1 MNRYLNLAKMCF
13 AYLVKFKKKE
23 EIKLLTTLP
32 LVTTFV
38 YITSHNL
45 IINAQSHTT
54 STYILIFPK
63 GPLGG
68 THQKSRKLNSSSL
81 NTSYNICVDFWSQLH
96 DYYS

>member
-13 AYLVKFKKKE
+13 AYLVKKKKE

-45 IINAQSHTT
+45 IINAQSHTN
-54 STYILIFPK
+54 STYI
-63 GPLGG
+63 
-68 THQKSRKLNSSSL
+68 
-81 NTSYNICVDFWSQLH
+81 
-96 DYYS
+96 